1 MLYTTLVISGKEY
14 KLRLNAKSCVAL
26 EKRIGSNPLNIFMG
40 VANNVLPSLE
50 VLLICLHQS
59 LTEYQHGITMD
70 DVYDIYDKYCTEE
83 NGSMIT
89 LIQVLL
95 DVFKNAGFL
104 TKDEEEGESEKNF

>member
-26 EKRIGSNPLNIFMG
+26 EKRIGSNPLNIFMN

-70 DVYDIYDKYCTEE
+70 DVFGIYDDYCLEGG
-83 NGSMIT
+83 NMMS

-95 DVFKNAGFL
+95 QVFKDAGFL
-104 TKDEEEGESEKNF
+104 PKDEEDETEKNF

>member
-40 VANNVLPSLE
+40 VANDVLPSLE

-104 TKDEEEGESEKNF
+104 PKDEEGESEKNF